1 MRLGTFKGALRC
13 TITAGILICA
23 SSAATL
29 ADSSGDWYQGYF
41 NKPTTIRSNLGASP
55 KASRPS
61 LTGREDRKQASR
73 SRPSG
78 VRTASLGSSDAP
90 KRSAPVTGG
99 GSVNWVAS
107 SGCLDGSL
115 KSVIYSMASRFGS
128 VTVSSTCRSQSRN
141 RAVGGAPRSKHL
153 SGDAADF
160 RVFGNISAAYAAL
173 RSNGSVGGLKHYG
186 GGLFHIDNG
195 DRRSW

>member
-1 MRLGTFKGALRC
+1 MGMGQTSRTLRKAIFASILVCGA
-13 TITAGILICA
+13 
-23 SSAATL
+23 SAPTL
-29 ADSSGDWYQGYF
+29 ADSGQWYDSHF
-41 NKPTTIRSNLGASP
+41 NKPTTIRANLGGSP
-55 KASRPS
+55 KAARPS
-61 LTGREDRKQASR
+61 VTGREDRKQASR

-90 KRSAPVTGG
+90 RRAPVTGG

-153 SGDAADF
+153 TGDAADF
-160 RVFGNISAAYAAL
+160 RVHGNVSAAYAAL
-173 RSNGSVGGLKHYG
+173 RSSGSVGGLKHYG